1 MKARHKRQRRQAR
14 LGRRAFWADLSASL
28 FDVNR
33 EPPPVVSI
41 EDALRQAFA
50 EVRSAPRPWG
60 PLILTPAEYE
70 VFLRAG
76 LVDGAPPPRE
86 HRRGGSPTGGGRE
99 WRKRLARRAARFCEL
114 RTLLEMTDRQ
124 RRMLDEMWRH
134 FTEKVGGQVHTIY
147 ANLIATDPGFNLQA
161 VL

>member
-1 MKARHKRQRRQAR
+1 MKARHKRAKRRAR
-14 LGRRAFWADLSASL
+14 MGRRKFWAGLQASL

-33 EPPPVVSI
+33 SRLLVTADTIEESMLRAREAVWTLPPPGPIYLSP
-41 EDALRQAFA
+41 DDYALAKMHGLLDP
-50 EVRSAPRPWG
+50 PRPLRSLG
-60 PLILTPAEYE
+60 G
-70 VFLRAG
+70 RAG
-76 LVDGAPPPRE
+76 A
-86 HRRGGSPTGGGRE
+86 GGGRE
-99 WRKRLARRAARFCEL
+99 WQKRLARRNARFCEL

-134 FTEKVGGQVHTIY
+134 FTEKVGGQVHTIH